1 VTTTANS
8 LKINVPLSSEDV
20 ERLRAGEVVLLT
32 GGTVSTAHD
41 AAHKRMFEL
50 LERGETL
57 PVDLKGLGGES

>member
-1 VTTTANS
+1 
-8 LKINVPLSSEDV
+8 VPLSSEDV

-57 PVDLKGLGGES
+57 PVDLKGIGGES